1 MSDSAQRF
9 CPVCGIAFS
18 IGEAVLQCSGCH
30 AAHHPNYWI
39 EHGGCATV
47 GEHEGQPLPVPFGD
61 SRSRQPAP
69 HADHGEADSPPP
81 IIPAPE
87 DRDDDPD
94 FDEPPTVGGLS
105 ARPGRRRQGPH
116 PDRARAAPPA
126 RRLRNPGT
134 LGAPTQR
141 LPRTYGGQGLL
152 RYWFVPAG
160 AVLALGIAFGIVWGV
175 DQLRSGDDGE
185 PAVALETA
193 TPTAAASA
201 TLVSAPTSPPPET
214 PGVTA
219 TATPAPRFAPGDG
232 AVVEGTGSCLNVRA
246 EASLEA
252 DVVDCIADGTG
263 VTVLAGP
270 VDVDDISW
278 WRVEAPNVNGWAAE
292 IYLATP

>member
-1 MSDSAQRF
+1 M
-9 CPVCGIAFS
+9 
-18 IGEAVLQCSGCH
+18 LQCSGCH
-30 AAHHPNYWI
+30 AAHHPNCWI
-39 EHGGCATV
+39 EYGGCATV
-47 GEHEGQPLPVPFGD
+47 GEHEGQPLPVSFGD
-61 SRSRQPAP
+61 SRSRRPAP
-69 HADHGEADSPPP
+69 NANHGEADSPPP

-87 DRDDDPD
+87 GRDDDPE
-94 FDEPPTVGGLS
+94 FDEPPTVGGLVS
-105 ARPGRRRQGPH
+105 PPGRRGQATH

-141 LPRTYGGQGLL
+141 LPRIYGGQGLF

-160 AVLALGIAFGIVWGV
+160 AVLAVGIAFGIVWGV
-175 DQLRSGDDGE
+175 DQLRSSDDGE
-185 PAVALETA
+185 LAV
-193 TPTAAASA
+193 ASA
-201 TLVSAPTSPPPET
+201 TLVSTPTSPRPET

-246 EASLEA
+246 AASLEA

-292 IYLATP
+292 IYLVTP